1 VLGVRIPPGLPIF
14 KGKAQS
20 LWHGLIEFH
29 GRFNFELLTVLG
41 EKVGRLQR
49 KKASS
54 VKKKKAKVPG
64 SLPAVKDASLKP
76 VDGSIK
82 EKKKKQVTK
91 AITKT
96 AAGKQKSN
104 FITSSIQ
111 FLREVKFELKK
122 VTWPTRKQTMGS
134 TVVVIILVTIIAFFL
149 GAVDIGLS
157 SLVRLVLQ

>member
-1 VLGVRIPPGLPIF
+1 M
-14 KGKAQS
+14 
-20 LWHGLIEFH
+20 
-29 GRFNFELLTVLG
+29 
-41 EKVGRLQR
+41 GRLQR

-54 VKKKKAKVPG
+54 VKKKKAKASG

-76 VDGSIK
+76 IEGFAK
-82 EKKKKQVTK
+82 EKKKKQVTT
-91 AITKT
+91 AVTKT
-96 AAGKQKSN
+96 AARKQRSN
-104 FITSSIQ
+104 FITNSIQ

-157 SLVRLVLQ
+157 SLVKLVLQ